1 MTIQQLLH
9 VQDQKDA
16 NTSGGTPSA
25 GMNIRDLNTI
35 VTNEISASLSSNQ
48 ITLPA
53 GTYMCRALAPAFR
66 GSRHRAYLYNIS
78 DSSIEVLGVNNFCT
92 NSSNNDQQNFSMV
105 NGRFTITST
114 KTFELRHYFQNTTGG
129 SQGLGFETNNGQKE
143 IYSNIMIRK
152 IVDDF
157 PLMHIRDEKSTGT
170 DGGGSTLDSFNVRTL
185 NIIKGTN
192 EIIGA
197 SLVSDTI
204 TLPAGGYYIFIW
216 APMWNIR
223 EGKVHFYNKDDATY
237 DVIGANMRASNNLTH
252 GNAAITQG
260 YFEISAVK
268 DFEIRHWIALT
279 VATFGLGVATDD
291 GETEVYTE
299 VLIKKII

>member
-9 VQDQKDA
+9 VQDRKDA
-16 NTSGGTPSA
+16 NTSGGTPST
-25 GMNIRDLNTI
+25 GTNVRDLNTI
-35 VTNEISASLSSNQ
+35 VTNEISASLSTDQ
-48 ITLPA
+48 ITLLA
-53 GTYMCRALAPAFR
+53 GTYMCRALAPAYR
-66 GSRHRAYLYNIS
+66 CSRHRAYLYNTS
-78 DSSIEVLGVNNFCT
+78 DSSIEVLGTNNFCT
-92 NSSNNDQQNFSMV
+92 NSAGNNQQNFSMV
-105 NGRFTITST
+105 NGRFTISST
-114 KTFELRHYFQNTTGG
+114 KTFELRHFIQSPD
-129 SQGLGFETNNGQKE
+129 SQGFGFETNNGQKE

-170 DGGGSTLDSFNVRTL
+170 DGGTATLDSFNVRTL
-185 NIIKGTN
+185 NTIKGIN
-192 EIIGA
+192 EITGA
-197 SLVSDTI
+197 SLASDTI

-216 APMWNIR
+216 APMWLTR

-237 DVIGANMRASNNLTH
+237 DVIGANMRASSTTNH

-268 DFEIRHWIALT
+268 DFEIRHWIAVT
-279 VATFGLGVATDD
+279 AATFGLGIATDD

-299 VLIKKII
+299 VLIKKIV